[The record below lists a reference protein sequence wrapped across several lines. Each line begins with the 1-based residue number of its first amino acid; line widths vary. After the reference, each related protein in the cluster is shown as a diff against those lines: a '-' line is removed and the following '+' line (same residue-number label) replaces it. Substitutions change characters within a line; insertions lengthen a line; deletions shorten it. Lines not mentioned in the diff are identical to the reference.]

1 MAVTTQPI
9 PKAIGVVL
17 AAGRGS
23 RMRSRTPKPLHCAA
37 GRELIRFPVELL
49 SACGLGQT
57 IVVTGPDNAEAIAS
71 TLGDSV
77 AYALQPTPDGTADAV
92 ACALNQLPELPPIL
106 LVMAGDTPL
115 VRPDSVRKLLEEHA
129 SVAGRRMTILSA
141 PDVFTEDLGRIER
154 ASVTSDGRVGSV
166 SAIVE
171 AADRPRPTH
180 GPAEVNTGVYC
191 FDTAWLVENI
201 SRVAPSSSGEL
212 YLTALAAMAVDRGQ
226 DVAAMPIA
234 LADEAMG
241 VNDREQLSG
250 VETVLRDRIARHWMK
265 NGVTIA
271 DLATTYIDADVS
283 IGMDS
288 VLLPGTILSGATVIG
303 EECRIGPYSVI
314 QDTQIGDR
322 CHVTASFVESAR
334 VSDDVSIGPYSHLR
348 PNADIGKGVHLGN
361 FVEVK
366 NARVGSAS
374 AAGHFCYLG
383 DANIGANVNIGAG
396 TVTCNYDGVNK
407 HTTNIGEGAFIGS
420 DTMLIAPVSVGD
432 QAATGAGSVVTRD
445 IPDGRRAVGVPARL
459 IEI

>member
-1 MAVTTQPI
+1 
-9 PKAIGVVL
+9 
-17 AAGRGS
+17 
-23 RMRSRTPKPLHCAA
+23 
-37 GRELIRFPVELL
+37 
-49 SACGLGQT
+49 
-57 IVVTGPDNAEAIAS
+57 
-71 TLGDSV
+71 
-77 AYALQPTPDGTADAV
+77 
-92 ACALNQLPELPPIL
+92 
-106 LVMAGDTPL
+106 
-115 VRPDSVRKLLEEHA
+115 
-129 SVAGRRMTILSA
+129 
-141 PDVFTEDLGRIER
+141 
-154 ASVTSDGRVGSV
+154 
-166 SAIVE
+166 
-171 AADRPRPTH
+171 
-180 GPAEVNTGVYC
+180 
-191 FDTAWLVENI
+191 
-201 SRVAPSSSGEL
+201 
-212 YLTALAAMAVDRGQ
+212 
-226 DVAAMPIA
+226 
-234 LADEAMG
+234 
-241 VNDREQLSG
+241 
-250 VETVLRDRIARHWMK
+250 
-265 NGVTIA
+265 
-271 DLATTYIDADVS
+271 
-283 IGMDS
+283 
-288 VLLPGTILSGATVIG
+288 
-303 EECRIGPYSVI
+303 VI